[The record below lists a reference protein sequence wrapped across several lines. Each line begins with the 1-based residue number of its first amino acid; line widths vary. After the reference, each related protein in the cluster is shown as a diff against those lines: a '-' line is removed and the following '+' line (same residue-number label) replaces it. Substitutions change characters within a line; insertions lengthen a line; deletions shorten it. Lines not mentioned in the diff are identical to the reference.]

1 MMTPDER
8 IQALE
13 RSVLRLTA
21 VVQLERK
28 LTQSVITVLASALG
42 PDAAK
47 RLEFLEQLRN
57 EEFKLI
63 GD

>member
-28 LTQSVITVLASALG
+28 LTQSVITVLASTMG
-42 PDAAK
+42 PDVANGLQL
-47 RLEFLEQLRN
+47 LEWLRN

>member
-1 MMTPDER
+1 MTPDER

-28 LTQSVITVLASALG
+28 LTQSVITLLASALG
-42 PDAAK
+42 PDVAE
-47 RLEFLEQLRN
+47 RLRLFEQLRD